1 MGERGRELPYLN
13 PAILREE
20 RGRETIGCD
29 YICRAIHHLFELF
42 DCTMV
47 TPHEISSKIQV
58 LFTPNHIEAALCNVA
73 SSQKESNKS
82 KMGIEPPELTPR
94 PVGVRGVGGDP
105 PGSIASSRQQK
116 QILMSYRDGKQQQ
129 YHGHPT
135 KTNSSGEGRDMAI
148 IPISSRDD
156 DNTTTN
162 NTTHYM
168 TTSRLGSS
176 DINSKLEAL
185 TAKSLALRA
194 ISPPSQRSVPSY
206 HPTNITPLSN
216 GSVDSRRLEYL
227 TGMSRAMRK
236 SSSVVKGSSSS
247 TVSGIKATTV
257 SLSSPSSVA
266 NLFLHTAT
274 VHLQDKK
281 NVSSFYN
288 SSSAHQ
294 HVVTGGEMR
303 NWVSED
309 RTVVGNSI
317 NNKNYTGN
325 NYVYEAHPPPLP
337 SHTGDTDTSAVIT
350 STSKAGKMNPPSNRS
365 LAMKV
370 LCSKIMTGY
379 TMSRNHC
386 PDCTM
391 ALLYMKTTGY
401 EHDPSSSSKQELF
414 CAYCPFEKVRI
425 VIHDAVAKQ
434 VAAALGGLGVRDT
447 NYNMTICT
455 ISDEACIEIA
465 REQGRGGTI
474 NDHRRCVEC
483 RIPKIFREDG
493 SSRCVVCDVLR
504 EKLKIMI
511 PLPTTS
517 LSTAT
522 ERNDTFLPY
531 IPQLFEDGSVPPSIT
546 SSPSIKSSGQS
557 ECHSN
562 HHSKTDFVSLQGHI
576 KENFSYLQ
584 DRIQVERD
592 KVSALQ
598 ESIMNATQGLYSQ
611 AQEYHNLPTSNT
623 DQKLEE
629 ISAKAE
635 NVIDTQQENSSDS
648 ALTDSA
654 GLPINIAKLQVKL
667 NKVITRL
674 DKCDAFP
681 DMTDNVPPNDLA
693 KLQSQLKAEL
703 AKAKESQAALEL
715 TLKSSQVTSSDNSI
729 DELMT
734 ELDKVKQDQITLES
748 IIQGTNLI
756 EKATSDDP
764 GLASS
769 MTDELLAASR
779 NNHSYSI
786 SQQEVD
792 ATGNVKEYIPPQTY
806 FFQANIPSEI
816 TVYHIPE
823 VTDPSVAPSVAA
835 QSHHT
840 QNLKRSERN
849 PTLTTIH
856 CCFFGKPTSP
866 KAHAAQVNDNYD
878 CETIETD
885 GDYTTEYTLN
895 TMDDSRLIQCQGVPL
910 DEEERGGEK
919 KDNHSGKPNAQR
931 GRFFF
936 SCFDF
941 GAEDDAYSMV
951 ERSKRGIRI
960 NEQHLSPH
968 HQYNMV
974 ASSDEQQWGGGG
986 ASSADP
992 NNSHYDQ
999 PGDTDTPNTPVESVG
1014 SMNRLAREVITKR
1027 NAFVASTGRD
1037 VIPKQTNF
1045 KPLHNINNYVNNGPP
1060 AVLRVGGVR
1069 SPSPLSDWDN
1079 VSDFG
1084 SINRVHA
1091 SPNENPQPKSI
1102 LRSTPRTLD
1111 HYSVQSDLTDL
1122 SINRKVKFGSSLHI
1136 GERVEA
1142 FGTSRRGT
1150 WKDQLRALT
1159 EESGSM

>member
-1 MGERGRELPYLN
+1 M
-13 PAILREE
+13 
-20 RGRETIGCD
+20 
-29 YICRAIHHLFELF
+29 
-42 DCTMV
+42 
-47 TPHEISSKIQV
+47 
-58 LFTPNHIEAALCNVA
+58 LFTPNNHIDSALLCNVA
-73 SSQKESNKS
+73 SSPQKESKIS

-105 PGSIASSRQQK
+105 PGSMASSRQQK
-116 QILMSYRDGKQQQ
+116 QYSMSTYRDGKQQ
-129 YHGHPT
+129 HGSHPT
-135 KTNSSGEGRDMAI
+135 NTNSSGEARGI
-148 IPISSRDD
+148 GVLPISSRDD
-156 DNTTTN
+156 DNTTSAHHA
-162 NTTHYM
+162 THYR
-168 TTSRLGSS
+168 TSSRLGSS

-194 ISPPSQRSVPSY
+194 MSPPSQRSVPASY
-206 HPTNITPLSN
+206 HPTTNTPSTATSPPLPTYNKNTPTSSSNAAYRSSSN
-216 GSVDSRRLEYL
+216 GSVDSRLEYL
-227 TGMSRAMRK
+227 TGMSRAMRE

-247 TVSGIKATTV
+247 ASGLKAIT
-257 SLSSPSSVA
+257 SLSSPTSVA
-266 NLFLHTAT
+266 NHFLQTPTAMIP
-274 VHLQDKK
+274 QDK
-281 NVSSFYN
+281 STFYN
-288 SSSAHQ
+288 SSSQQ

-303 NWVSED
+303 SWGSED
-309 RTVVGNSI
+309 RTVVGSII
-317 NNKNYTGN
+317 NNKNYNSSN
-325 NYVYEAHPPPLP
+325 NYVYEAPPPQP
-337 SHTGDTDTSAVIT
+337 SNTVDTDTSTVIT
-350 STSKAGKMNPPSNRS
+350 TTSKAGKMNPPANRS

-391 ALLYMKTTGY
+391 ALLYMRTTGY
-401 EHDPSSSSKQELF
+401 EQLDPSSSSQELF
-414 CAYCPFEKVRI
+414 CAYCPFEKLRL
-425 VIHDAVAKQ
+425 VIYEVVAKQ
-434 VAAALGGLGVRDT
+434 VATVLGGGGVRDA
-447 NYNMTICT
+447 NYNMTVCT

-504 EKLKIMI
+504 EKLTIMI
-511 PLPTTS
+511 PVPSTLS
-517 LSTAT
+517 STAK
-522 ERNDTFLPY
+522 ERNDTFVPY
-531 IPQLFEDGSVPPSIT
+531 IPTLFEDGSVPPSIT
-546 SSPSIKSSGQS
+546 NSPSIKSSGQS
-557 ECHSN
+557 ECPSV
-562 HHSKTDFVSLQGHI
+562 HHSKAI
-576 KENFSYLQ
+576 KEDFSSLQ

-629 ISAKAE
+629 MSAKAE
-635 NVIDTQQENSSDS
+635 NVIDTQQENSPDS

-654 GLPINIAKLQVKL
+654 GLPINLSKLQVKL

-703 AKAKESQAALEL
+703 AKAKESRAALEL
-715 TLKSSQVTSSDNSI
+715 TLKSSQVNSSDNSI

-769 MTDELLAASR
+769 VTDELLAASR

-792 ATGNVKEYIPPQTY
+792 ATGNIKEYIPPPTY

-849 PTLTTIH
+849 PTLTSIH
-856 CCFFGKPTSP
+856 CCFFGIPTSP
-866 KAHAAQVNDNYD
+866 KVQPAQVNDNYD

-910 DEEERGGEK
+910 DEEEQGGEK
-919 KDNHSGKPNAQR
+919 KDNHSGKPKAQR

-941 GAEDDAYSMV
+941 GAEDDTYSMV
-951 ERSKRGIRI
+951 ERSERGIRI
-960 NEQHLSPH
+960 NEQNLPPH

-986 ASSADP
+986 ASSAYP
-992 NNSHYDQ
+992 NNSHYDP

-1014 SMNRLAREVITKR
+1014 SMNRLAREAVTKR
-1027 NAFVASTGRD
+1027 NAFVASTGRE

-1045 KPLHNINNYVNNGPP
+1045 KPLINNNNNYGNNGPP

-1084 SINRVHA
+1084 SINRVHV
-1091 SPNENPQPKSI
+1091 SPNNTPQPKSI
-1102 LRSTPRTLD
+1102 LRLSSTPRTSD
-1111 HYSVQSDLTDL
+1111 HYSVQSDLTDFS

-1136 GERVEA
+1136 DGRVEA

-1150 WKDQLRALT
+1150 RVDQQKHLRALT